1 MANGWIALHRS
12 LLDHWLWKDKP
23 FSNGQAWIDL
33 ILLANHK
40 DVKEYVN
47 GSLKTFKKG
56 TVNRSIES
64 ISHRWGWNR
73 KKTRKFLNALEVD
86 GMVSVNVTT
95 HGTTISLINYD
106 IYQTVGKT
114 NGTAIDQTEGQ
125 PRENRG
131 TQTTM
136 NNNDNNENNKREEEP
151 LPEIKAPKYQS
162 GKYNN
167 VLLTQ
172 EEAAKLAGEFPAEA
186 AAMIEKLSEY
196 METTGKKYANHYAVI
211 CKWIREDRE
220 KPKQQPKKNQSLEF
234 AQRTYTDDQIR
245 ALERK
250 KLGLE

>member
-125 PRENRG
+125 QRENNVP
-131 TQTTM
+131 QTTM
-136 NNNDNNENNKREEEP
+136 NNNDNNDNNIREGKSRAFTAPSIEEISIYCRERNNGVDPQTFYDFYQSKGWMVGKNKMKDWKAAVRTWEKRE
-151 LPEIKAPKYQS
+151 K
-162 GKYNN
+162 
-167 VLLTQ
+167 
-172 EEAAKLAGEFPAEA
+172 
-186 AAMIEKLSEY
+186 
-196 METTGKKYANHYAVI
+196 
-211 CKWIREDRE
+211 E
-220 KPKQQPKKNQSLEF
+220 KPQPKNAALNYE
-234 AQRTYTDDQIR
+234 QRKYTEEDI
-245 ALERK
+245 AAIERK
-250 KLGLE
+250 KLGIG